1 MNYKIGKILVAA
13 IFAAAVGV
21 QANAKTQSKS
31 IIVESASALPE
42 IVQRKGD
49 AMYLRETGGGQTLL
63 YIEQDN
69 GQTLAILD
77 VTDLAAIRPVAKV
90 SFAAKS
96 PYDFVE
102 TLSDSAA
109 LIHYRDHS
117 GFAVINFKKSKEPV
131 LAAAPQFEHP
141 AQAETVGHAGLLL
154 TSMNHPITQ
163 AEDPQYEIFDVSN
176 PSNPTPLATVDGV
189 TQRLDR
195 PETGTIFML
204 SNNGLTVIR
213 RPNVEREYD
222 LETNY
227 TN

>member
-1 MNYKIGKILVAA
+1 MKYKIGKILVAA
-13 IFAAAVGV
+13 IFAAAFGV
-21 QANAKTQSKS
+21 QANAKTHSKS
-31 IIVESASALPE
+31 IVVESTSDLPE
-42 IVQRKGD
+42 IAQRKGD

-77 VTDLAAIRPVAKV
+77 VSDLGAIRPVAKV
-90 SFAAKS
+90 SIAAKS

-109 LIHYRDHS
+109 LVHYRDHS
-117 GFAVINFKKSKEPV
+117 GFAVINFKKSKQPV
-131 LAAAPQFEHP
+131 LTAAPQFEHP
-141 AQAETVGHAGLLL
+141 AQAEAVGHSGLLL

-163 AEDPQYEIFDVSN
+163 PEDPQYEIFDISN
-176 PSNPTPLATVDGV
+176 PSNPTPIATVDGV

-195 PETGTIFML
+195 PETGTVFML

-213 RPNVEREYD
+213 RPNVEQEYN

>member
-1 MNYKIGKILVAA
+1 MKYKIGKIMVAA
-13 IFAAAVGV
+13 IFAAAFGV
-21 QANAKTQSKS
+21 QANAKTHSKS
-31 IIVESASALPE
+31 IVVESTSDLPE
-42 IVQRKGD
+42 IAQRKGD

-77 VTDLAAIRPVAKV
+77 VTDLGAIRPVAKV
-90 SFAAKS
+90 SLAAKS

-102 TLSDSAA
+102 TLTDSSA

-117 GFAVINFKKSKEPV
+117 GFAVINFKKSKKPV
-131 LAAAPQFEHP
+131 LTEAPQFEHP
-141 AQAETVGHAGLLL
+141 SQAEAVGRAGLLL
-154 TSMNHPITQ
+154 TSMNHPINQ
-163 AEDPQYEIFDVSN
+163 APDPQYEIFDVSN
-176 PSNPTPLATVDGV
+176 PSNPASIATVDGV

-204 SNNGLTVIR
+204 SDNGLTVIR
-213 RPNVEREYD
+213 RPHVEQEYD

>member
-1 MNYKIGKILVAA
+1 MNYKIGKFMVAA
-13 IFAAAVGV
+13 LFVAAVGV
-21 QANAKTQSKS
+21 QADARTQSKS
-31 IIVESASALPE
+31 IIVESASSLPE
-42 IVQRKGD
+42 IAQRKGD

-69 GQTLAILD
+69 GQSLAILD

-90 SFAAKS
+90 SLSAKS

-102 TLSDSAA
+102 TLNDSSA

-117 GFAVINFKKSKEPV
+117 GFAVINFKKSKMPV
-131 LAAAPQFEHP
+131 LTEAPQFEHP
-141 AQAETVGHAGLLL
+141 SQAETFGHAGLLL

-163 AEDPQYEIFDVSN
+163 AQDPQYELFDVSN
-176 PSNPTPLATVDGV
+176 PSNPTPLASVDGV

-204 SNNGLTVIR
+204 GNNGLTVIR
-213 RPNVEREYD
+213 RPNVEQEYD

>member
-1 MNYKIGKILVAA
+1 MKYKIGKIMVAA

-21 QANAKTQSKS
+21 QADAKTHSKS

-42 IVQRKGD
+42 IAQRKGD

-77 VTDLAAIRPVAKV
+77 VTDLGAIRPVAKV
-90 SFAAKS
+90 SLAAKS

-117 GFAVINFKKSKEPV
+117 GFAVINFKKSKTPV
-131 LAAAPQFEHP
+131 LTEAPQFEHP
-141 AQAETVGHAGLLL
+141 SQAETVGHAGLLL

-163 AEDPQYEIFDVSN
+163 AQDPQYEIFDVSN

-213 RPNVEREYD
+213 RPNVEQEYN